1 MLIRKLTN
9 KGDTI
14 VEVMIALTVLMLII
28 GGGYSIATRSLN
40 GVQVAQERSEATKIA
55 EGQLEAIRWK
65 VQTTPNLI
73 TLNGDGFV
81 NATGAIGTDWKG
93 LTNSSGWNTNPFC
106 VVTTTVDSPPPE
118 HTTIEAKTVG
128 DASDPCSQGIDG
140 RYKISITT
148 DLTFLNYNDDP
159 NLDKKQITYKVTVK
173 WDRAGGGGEESIV
186 VADRYVVI

>member
-1 MLIRKLTN
+1 MFIRKLTN

-65 VQTTPNLI
+65 IQDNSNLSA
-73 TLNGDGFV
+73 LNTDGFI
-81 NATGAIGTDWKG
+81 NATG
-93 LTNSSGWNTNPFC
+93 TNWSSLASPSVSGWSTANFC
-106 VVTTTVDSPPPE
+106 VVTTTVGSPPTQ

-128 DASDPCSQGIDG
+128 DASGHCSQGIDG
-140 RYKISITT
+140 RYKISVTT
-148 DLTFLNYNDDP
+148 DLTFLNYDNDP
-159 NLDKKQITYKVTVK
+159 KLDKKQLTYKVTVK

>member
-1 MLIRKLTN
+1 MFIRKLTN

-65 VQTTPNLI
+65 VQDNPNLES
-73 TLNGDGFV
+73 LNNNGFI
-81 NATGAIGTDWKG
+81 NTTGTEWDSLIIPSVT
-93 LTNSSGWNTNPFC
+93 WNKVSFC
-106 VVTTTVDSPPPE
+106 VATTTQGTPPVSRITA
-118 HTTIEAKTVG
+118 TTAPN
-128 DASDPCSQGIDG
+128 DCSQGIDG
-140 RYKISITT
+140 RYKISVTT
-148 DLTFLNYNDDP
+148 DLTFLKYDTVDP
-159 NLDKKQITYKVTVK
+159 NKDKKQLTYKVTVK

>member
-1 MLIRKLTN
+1 MFIRKLTN

-65 VQTTPNLI
+65 VQDNSNLSV
-73 TLNGDGFV
+73 LNTDGFI
-81 NATGAIGTDWKG
+81 NASGVEWNDLIIPSVTWKKV
-93 LTNSSGWNTNPFC
+93 PFC
-106 VVTTTVDSPPPE
+106 VVTTKVDSPPPE

-128 DASDPCSQGIDG
+128 DVSDPCSQGIDG
-140 RYKISITT
+140 RYKVSVTT
-148 DLTFLNYNDDP
+148 DLTFLNYNNDP